1 MARRRITQAQIRDRR
16 SKRLALVL
24 GVVFLGVMGIQAPK
38 LMKQLHHGAPAAATP
53 PPTSAATGA
62 PAPGA
67 TTGASGAAGTAT
79 VSVPRQLTSFSLL
92 PLKDPF
98 DAPVHGAVGTPES
111 SDETDADAESAAA
124 KAAEGS
130 TDNESAAAAKAAAAT
145 NAASAANA
153 AAAAATAKAAGA
165 AAKAPAPVK
174 FTVPPPNAAQIELNG
189 RSEVVLVG
197 AGFPSAQPMFKL
209 VSLAKNKK
217 GKRIG
222 VRISVVGGSF
232 SGGDPTLLLVKGRKV
247 TLADV
252 TDGSRYVVEVVRLT
266 NAVALPAA
274 PAPSA
279 QPTATASPGTT
290 QPAPSAPAATTTTP
304 AATPAPTKS

>member
-62 PAPGA
+62 RAPGA

-111 SDETDADAESAAA
+111 SDETDADAES
-124 KAAEGS
+124 
-130 TDNESAAAAKAAAAT
+130 
-145 NAASAANA
+145 
-153 AAAAATAKAAGA
+153 A

-252 TDGSRYVVEVVRLT
+252 TDGSRYVVEVIRLT

>member
-1 MARRRITQAQIRDRR
+1 
-16 SKRLALVL
+16 
-24 GVVFLGVMGIQAPK
+24 
-38 LMKQLHHGAPAAATP
+38 
-53 PPTSAATGA
+53 
-62 PAPGA
+62 
-67 TTGASGAAGTAT
+67 
-79 VSVPRQLTSFSLL
+79 SLL

-130 TDNESAAAAKAAAAT
+130 TDN
-145 NAASAANA
+145 ASAANA

-222 VRISVVGGSF
+222 VRI
-232 SGGDPTLLLVKGRKV
+232 
-247 TLADV
+247 
-252 TDGSRYVVEVVRLT
+252 
-266 NAVALPAA
+266 
-274 PAPSA
+274 
-279 QPTATASPGTT
+279 
-290 QPAPSAPAATTTTP
+290 
-304 AATPAPTKS
+304 

>member
-124 KAAEGS
+124 
-130 TDNESAAAAKAAAAT
+130 N
-145 NAASAANA
+145 
-153 AAAAATAKAAGA
+153 AKAAGA

-252 TDGSRYVVEVVRLT
+252 TDGSRYVVEVIRLT